1 MNAQESEGVQI
12 GQVERTPDGFGVIIR
27 VPQHRPLSSRCS
39 DSIWRTMKDLAGP
52 DIWVPPLNW
61 GEYEASQIADVTLI
75 LRRSESDAEVSNRD
89 RERLIEAANRV
100 AEYLN
105 SWLTRIADSK
115 CKIAYGPNALG
126 ARATAS
132 GPLKLS
138 HYKVLP

>member
-1 MNAQESEGVQI
+1 MNAQAPKGVQI
-12 GQVERTPDGFGVIIR
+12 GQVERTPDGPGVIIR
-27 VPQHRPLSSRCS
+27 LPGDAPLRS
-39 DSIWRTMKDLAGP
+39 DDSVWGEIKELAGP
-52 DIWVPPLNW
+52 DIWVPRLDW
-61 GEYEASQIADVTLI
+61 GECERTKLYDVTLI